1 MSRWRDELDDLVAR
15 RGQALVGY
23 AYVVCGNVDD
33 AHDLVQDALVKVFS
47 GLRRPRGPQSTVHAV
62 YPAPAPPTHAEAYVG
77 RAILSLYLDGY
88 RRRGRWTQRRHL
100 LASDDAAPGPAS
112 GVSVRADVAAA
123 LASLSPQQ
131 RACVVLRYFDDLT
144 VSQTA
149 DSLGIAEGTVKRHL
163 SDAMARLRPLL
174 AASEPTNPVAR
185 PTWRSLDGGLR

>member
-47 GLRRPRGPQSTVHAV
+47 GLRRPSRSTVH
-62 YPAPAPPTHAEAYVG
+62 PLHPGGLPTYAEAYVR

-88 RRRGRWTQRRHL
+88 RRRGRWTQRQHL
-100 LASDDAAPGPAS
+100 VASDDVAPGPAS

-123 LASLSPQQ
+123 LTSLSPQQ
-131 RACVVLRYFDDLT
+131 RACVVLRFFDDLT
-144 VSQTA
+144 VGQTA
-149 DSLGIAEGTVKRHL
+149 ASLGIAEGTAKRHL
-163 SDAMARLRPLL
+163 SDAMTRLRPLL
-174 AASEPTNPVAR
+174 AVPGATGPAAR
-185 PTWRSLDGGLR
+185 PSLHSLDGGLR